1 MAPDFKKVNSLLTF
15 VTSDL
20 CRTLFFSCALIEF
33 SFAKENPATFDLLP
47 SSSRG
52 LQTSAHRVQAWW
64 EIFFWFLSPLSH
76 ELLFSE
82 LGENS
87 CLICDEVQILGSIC
101 CHLISWSKTFSLFSS
116 WCTFWR
122 SKMGVRYWRP
132 CQVFGGLQSV
142 SPTHLLLEVRRGT
155 CLGGLQ
161 SVRWLAM
168 PLPSAR

>member
-1 MAPDFKKVNSLLTF
+1 MYSHTHGWAFFDLYLFKMAPDFKKVNSLLTF

-33 SFAKENPATFDLLP
+33 SFANANPATFICSHHHRGDCRHQPIESKLDWNIFPGFFPPP
-47 SSSRG
+47 SY
-52 LQTSAHRVQAWW
+52 
-64 EIFFWFLSPLSH
+64 

-116 WCTFWR
+116 WCTF
-122 SKMGVRYWRP
+122 
-132 CQVFGGLQSV
+132 
-142 SPTHLLLEVRRGT
+142 
-155 CLGGLQ
+155 
-161 SVRWLAM
+161 
-168 PLPSAR
+168 